1 MVKQYN
7 KSYGSR
13 SVNFAN
19 NVNSKFWLQPQSE
32 LMAAMN
38 TGLNL
43 YQAEYTKL
51 INTVAHQFLNNDL
64 VYNYLQVTNQM

>member
-1 MVKQYN
+1 MVNQYN

-13 SVNFAN
+13 SVNFVN

-43 YQAEYTKL
+43 VQTAQKT
-51 INTVAHQFLNNDL
+51 TGTAL
-64 VYNYLQVTNQM
+64 VTGNHSEVPHSNLTAGC